1 MHQEHVIT
9 KIFWMWIILFLFV
22 IYLRMFYLH
31 MFPCGYH
38 LFYISLNF
46 LLNYI
51 QEIIQFIN
59 DESNEFLLIELGH
72 IKNTQVKK
80 QNIHHGLRS
89 SILQNPDLTQ
99 LPDQTG
105 TTHLQ
110 NPPCVH

>member
-80 QNIHHGLRS
+80 QNINHTIEFPFQSLSLLPSGLTDFENYK
-89 SILQNPDLTQ
+89 LV
-99 LPDQTG
+99 
-105 TTHLQ
+105 
-110 NPPCVH
+110 CF